1 MEESGLLRVEPKEPT
16 EVPAVLTLVK
26 KDCEGEA
33 CRRELEEELDW
44 DWRLGRE
51 WDWRLGREWDWRLA
65 RRAAKPPLE
74 GS

>member
-44 DWRLGRE
+44 QVCWE
-51 WDWRLGREWDWRLA
+51 M
-65 RRAAKPPLE
+65 KNKV
-74 GS
+74 

>member
-33 CRRELEEELDW
+33 WRRELEEELDELV
-44 DWRLGRE
+44 REEPVQEELGE
-51 WDWRLGREWDWRLA
+51 Q
-65 RRAAKPPLE
+65 LE
-74 GS
+74 ELVAYLEERNR

>member
-33 CRRELEEELDW
+33 WRQELEEELDW
-44 DWRLGRE
+44 DWRLGV
-51 WDWRLGREWDWRLA
+51 EWDWRLA